1 MRSSVFGETRGWKP
15 LQTAGPAATTSQPLP
30 QPYGHHRGQT
40 DVCIPTH
47 VQLLPAA
54 SPSRSAAQEVK
65 ILYKKSAAHL
75 LSPTFLQKSPA
86 TISPSLLQTP
96 PLQSIAPVG
105 SRQLH
110 TTKNPSTCPAP
121 TGHLCLVP
129 SSGSV
134 SPPQPHVAAPAQE
147 GHSLAR
153 LLPFSWGLFSF
164 FFCCALLAP
173 CSGITARFLRLGGNE
188 PSRFLLSELV

>member
-1 MRSSVFGETRGWKP
+1 MRSSVFGEARGWKP
-15 LQTAGPAATTSQPLP
+15 PQTAGPAATTSQPLP

-54 SPSRSAAQEVK
+54 SPSRSAAQEVT
-65 ILYKKSAAHL
+65 ILYIKKRSTLAKPHIFCRSRPQPFL
-75 LSPTFLQKSPA
+75 LCSSKLPRCKASPPRALGS
-86 TISPSLLQTP
+86 STP
-96 PLQSIAPVG
+96 Q
-105 SRQLH
+105 
-110 TTKNPSTCPAP
+110 KNPSTCPAP

-129 SSGSV
+129 GSGSV

-153 LLPFSWGLFSF
+153 LLPFHWGLFSF
-164 FFCCALLAP
+164 FFAVPSSPPAQESLIHTALR
-173 CSGITARFLRLGGNE
+173 GF
-188 PSRFLLSELV
+188 